1 MKELIIGLL
10 GGGTLVQLINL
21 LLNARSS
28 RRQQQA
34 QALDTE
40 ISSLEHTIKILSE
53 SIDIETRRHSLERQE
68 LREEIVALKRQ
79 IATLI
84 ENVET
89 LKTENLRLRSSLGMA
104 DFDSELL
111 NTPSLQS

>member
-40 ISSLEHTIKILSE
+40 ISAREHTIKILSE

-89 LKTENLRLRSSLGMA
+89 LKTENLRLSSSLGMA